1 MTDRNLIGQKIAEL
15 RKSKG
20 MTQAELADLLGVSH
34 QAVSQWERSETLP
47 DILTLPMIA
56 QIFGESIGA
65 ILGVEE
71 VKKEDP
77 KEEAIPVDIDRLIE
91 EGEKN
96 KPKVS
101 VNNFG
106 GGEILING
114 RKISDNSS
122 CQVDTDG
129 FSFPVSEECIDLS
142 RDSDY
147 EVAVI
152 KDGKII
158 KKFSGNPDHYLK
170 ITLVGECRDLRSE
183 MSVDVS
189 GNVNGKASS
198 GYGMTIGGDVNGNA
212 TSGFEMRCGNVG
224 GNASAGFDLHC
235 GSIGGTA
242 SGGFGITRNKD
253 SSAEN
258 VDINPDD
265 ISVDGKNL
273 IINGDYSGDIATAAS
288 VTVMG
293 DVHGKVISECSVTV
307 NGDVE
312 GDASAGDSITVDG
325 DIGGNASA
333 GDSVTVFGN
342 VGSSVSAGDNVT
354 VEGDLNG
361 DVSCGGEIK
370 VEGDLNGDII
380 SAGGDIHIS
389 GDDEE
394 TIQNMSVRT
403 DGQNIE
409 IDGDYS
415 GNISTAANITIR
427 GNVDGDV
434 SCNNLTVEGDV
445 QGDIDAGG
453 SVTVGDDVQGDVEAG
468 GSVTVGGDINGDVD
482 AGGSVSA
489 GGDIGG
495 DTDAGGNVNAGGDID
510 GDVDAGNNVTA
521 GGDINGDITTS
532 GDVRI
537 EGNANGNIRGK
548 SITVEGDYNG

>member
-15 RKSKG
+15 RKNKG

-47 DILTLPMIA
+47 DILTLPLIA
-56 QIFGESIGA
+56 EIFGESIGA

-71 VKKEDP
+71 VKKDEPP
-77 KEEAIPVDIDRLIE
+77 KEAIPVDIDRLID
-91 EGEKN
+91 EGEKK
-96 KPKVS
+96 KPKVTA
-101 VNNFG
+101 NNF

-114 RKISDNSS
+114 RKVSDNSG
-122 CQVDTDG
+122 CQLDTDG
-129 FSFPVSEECIDLS
+129 FSLPVSEETIDLS

-158 KKFSGNPDHYLK
+158 KKFSGNPDPYLK

-198 GYGMTIGGDVNGNA
+198 GYGMNIGGDVHGNA

-242 SGGFGITRNKD
+242 SGGFGITKNKD
-253 SSAEN
+253 NSAEN
-258 VDINPDD
+258 IGMDPDD
-265 ISVDGKNL
+265 ISLDGKNL
-273 IINGDYSGDIATAAS
+273 TINGDYSGDIAAAAS
-288 VTVMG
+288 ITVMG
-293 DVHGKVISECSVTV
+293 DVHGKVISEGCVTV
-307 NGDVE
+307 HGDVE
-312 GDASAGDSITVDG
+312 GDASAGDSLTVDG
-325 DIGGNASA
+325 DIGGSSSA
-333 GDSVTVFGN
+333 GDSVNVGGD
-342 VGSSVSAGDNVT
+342 VGSSVSAGDNVC
-354 VEGDLNG
+354 VEGDING

-394 TIQNMSVRT
+394 TIQNMAVRT

-415 GNISTAANITIR
+415 GNITTAANITIR

-453 SVTVGDDVQGDVEAG
+453 SVTVGDDVQGDVDAG
-468 GSVTVGGDINGDVD
+468 GSVTVGGDVNGDVD
-482 AGGSVSA
+482 AGGAVSS
-489 GGDIGG
+489 GGDISG
-495 DTDAGGNVNAGGDID
+495 DVDAGGNVTAGGDID

-521 GGDINGDITTS
+521 EGDVNGDITTS

-537 EGNANGNIRGK
+537 EGDANGNIRGK